1 MQIGNFHLLRA
12 NPMVMEVLDIDPRMN
27 KTFEPR
33 LPYAKTKIC
42 FFETGRRKVNIETA

>member
-1 MQIGNFHLLRA
+1 MRA
-12 NPMVMEVLDIDPRMN
+12 NTMMMEVLDIDPRMN
-27 KTFEPR
+27 ETFEPS